1 MKNILILFTI
11 AFTLS
16 ACAGLP
22 RPGTSLV
29 STGKAPETNSVYR
42 VEKYE
47 EPKTIEGVYAT
58 HAIITDLYLV
68 DSSKDHSIKTT
79 YLYYSIDLEDAHY
92 YATVLGPQVCEDA
105 GLSLRNMG
113 IQRDLTG
120 IRGIIN
126 LSCR

>member
-47 EPKTIEGVYAT
+47 EPKTIEGVHAT
-58 HAIITDLYLV
+58 HAIITELYP
-68 DSSKDHSIKTT
+68 KTT
-79 YLYYSIDLEDAHY
+79 YLYYIDLADAHY